1 VEWILGDSWT
11 DRIAR
16 AKKLAA
22 ENAAGAEL
30 LAFYADLLTV
40 QEQSYRSLS
49 AKLVRA
55 WSRSFERDLPVVREQ
70 LSRLLDLV
78 AGRGP
83 QPLAL
88 EARRLLEDEA
98 HDVDDMLL
106 AYWRDPSDRA
116 FFSKAVLQPYAS
128 WLAEARIPTTDRP
141 FTPADNRC
149 PFCGGAPQL
158 SILHDASDGDA
169 GGRLLQC
176 AICLTKW
183 PFRRVVCAH
192 CGEEDDKKLRYFHTP
207 ELDHLR
213 ADTCESC
220 KHYLKAVDLTRLG
233 LAVPLVDE
241 VFGAS
246 LDLWARERGYQKIE
260 LNLVGL

>member
-1 VEWILGDSWT
+1 LADSWN

-16 AKKLAA
+16 AKTLASG
-22 ENAAGAEL
+22 NAASSEL

-40 QEQSYRSLS
+40 QEQSYRSAR
-49 AKLVRA
+49 AKRA
-55 WSRSFERDLPVVREQ
+55 RDTSTSFERDIPVIREQ
-70 LSRLLDLV
+70 LSNVLDLV
-78 AGRGP
+78 ARRGP
-83 QPLAL
+83 PPLAL
-88 EARRLLEDEA
+88 EARRFLNEDEA
-98 HDVDDMLL
+98 GAIDDMLL
-106 AYWRDPSDRA
+106 AYWQAPSDRA
-116 FFSKAVLQPYAS
+116 FFAKAALQPYAS
-128 WLAEARIPTTDRP
+128 CLAEAQIPLANRP
-141 FTPADNRC
+141 FTSVDNRC

-192 CGEEDDKKLRYFHTP
+192 CGEEDDTKLRYFHTP

>member
-1 VEWILGDSWT
+1 LGDSWN

-16 AKKLAA
+16 AKQLASK
-22 ENAAGAEL
+22 NVAGTEL

-40 QEQSYRSLS
+40 QERSYQSVREKLGRDTSSSL
-49 AKLVRA
+49 
-55 WSRSFERDLPVVREQ
+55 ERDIPVIREQ
-70 LSRLLDLV
+70 FSNLLDLV
-78 AGRGP
+78 VLRGP

-88 EARRLLEDEA
+88 EASRLLEDA
-98 HDVDDMLL
+98 AGIDDMLL
-106 AYWRDPSDRA
+106 AYWQAPSDRA
-116 FFSKAVLQPYAS
+116 FFAKAALQPYAS
-128 WLAEARIPTTDRP
+128 WLAEARIPPTSRP
-141 FTPADNRC
+141 FTPVDNRC

-158 SILHDASDGDA
+158 SILRDASDDT

-192 CGEEDDKKLRYFHTP
+192 CGEQDDRKLRYFHTP

-220 KHYLKAVDLTRLG
+220 KRYLKAVDLTRLG
-233 LAVPLVDE
+233 LAVPVVDE
-241 VFGAS
+241 VYGAS

>member
-1 VEWILGDSWT
+1 LGDSWN

-16 AKKLAA
+16 AKKLAS
-22 ENAAGAEL
+22 ENMASTEL

-40 QEQSYRSLS
+40 QEQSYRWIR
-49 AKLVRA
+49 AKLARDT
-55 WSRSFERDLPVVREQ
+55 SSSFERDLPAVREQ
-70 LSRLLDLV
+70 FSNLLDLV
-78 AGRGP
+78 ARRAP

-88 EARRLLEDEA
+88 EARRLLEDDDRA
-98 HDVDDMLL
+98 AVDDMLL
-106 AYWRDPSDRA
+106 AYWQTPSDRS
-116 FFSKAVLQPYAS
+116 FFAKAALQPYAS
-128 WLAEARIPTTDRP
+128 WLAEARIPLTNRP

-158 SILHDASDGDA
+158 SILQDASDGDA

-192 CGEEDDKKLRYFHTP
+192 CGEQDDRKLRYFHTP

-220 KHYLKAVDLTRLG
+220 KRYLKAVDLTKHG

-241 VFGAS
+241 VSGAS
-246 LDLWARERGYQKIE
+246 LDLWASERGYQKIE